1 MRILHAINQ
10 VCGRAGAEVSLREI
24 VIHSTGELDHAI
36 VVLRPEPNDLV
47 PFEKVGVPCYVPA
60 ATVGG
65 RLSSIQHVRS
75 AIRDFRPDLIH
86 TSLFD
91 ADLAGR
97 VAAALERVPVIASFV
112 NTPYVAEVAA
122 SDRATGKKLRVVRLI
137 DGFLARHLTHGF
149 HAISHAAADHAV
161 EQLRIPRHAVRVVPR
176 GRSRE
181 ALGERTPQRR
191 MSVRQRHGWG
201 NRPVILN
208 VAREEPQKG
217 QRFLISALPSV
228 LERRPDTL
236 LVIAGRAGRS
246 SAHLDAGIRDLGIG
260 GSVQRLGVRTDVADL
275 LSAADVFAFP
285 SLFEG
290 LGGAAVEALGLGL
303 PIVASDI
310 PALRELIG
318 DDGGWLV
325 PAGDSEPL
333 AAALDDAL
341 DGGEEVQRRSRAA
354 REAFERTYELDRC
367 LDGMLALYRD
377 IEMQHDE
384 TTPKRRLRGAPP
396 FRLALVEGHPHREPG
411 SGA

>member
-1 MRILHAINQ
+1 M
-10 VCGRAGAEVSLREI
+10 SLREI
-24 VIHSTGELDHAI
+24 VLHSAGELDHAI

-47 PFEKVGVPCYVPA
+47 PFEEIGVPCYVPTA
-60 ATVGG
+60 SGRG
-65 RLSSIQHVRS
+65 RLGSIRHVRS
-75 AIRDFRPDLIH
+75 AISDFGPDLVH

-97 VAAALERVPVIASFV
+97 VAAALERVPVMASFV

-122 SDRATGKKLRVVRLI
+122 SDPATGSKLRAIRLI
-137 DGFLARHLTHGF
+137 DGFLARHLTDGF
-149 HAISHAAADHAV
+149 HAISQAAADHAV
-161 EQLRIPRHAVRVVPR
+161 EHLRIPRHAVRVVPR

-191 MSVRQRHGWG
+191 MSVRQRQGWG
-201 NRPVILN
+201 TRPIILN

-217 QRFLISALPSV
+217 QRLLISALPSV

-325 PAGDSEPL
+325 PTGDTEAL
-333 AAALDDAL
+333 AAALGDAL
-341 DGGEEVQRRSRAA
+341 DGGAEVQRRSRAA
-354 REAFERTYELDRC
+354 REAFERTYELRRC

-377 IEMQHDE
+377 VEVQLNE
-384 TTPKRRLRGAPP
+384 TARRRRYRRAP
-396 FRLALVEGHPHREPG
+396 RLQLGPVEGDERG
-411 SGA
+411 GLGRNA